1 MFVATTAKTIDSGL
15 TAQIKNF
22 IDEYNDTKLI
32 VIDTLQN
39 ICNGENDI
47 VKNYAN
53 LLQLKE
59 IANMNNIAIL
69 LLHDIKTAQDDSA
82 NDRFLSS
89 PELMSAADTVLMLA
103 KDYTSNNKSTLLVT
117 GNDILDQKLI
127 LEFDDGHWY
136 QATEYTDEEQKQ
148 TTFEGST
155 IATSVIQ
162 FVKDNGSWEGTATNL
177 IENLKKYSPDIN
189 LQANK
194 FSRELFSFK
203 EELLQ
208 QGVEIGKKVVNGQ
221 RLICISLS
229 TPSL

>member
-1 MFVATTAKTIDSGL
+1 
-15 TAQIKNF
+15 
-22 IDEYNDTKLI
+22 
-32 VIDTLQN
+32 
-39 ICNGENDI
+39 
-47 VKNYAN
+47 
-53 LLQLKE
+53 
-59 IANMNNIAIL
+59 MNNIAIL

-82 NDRFLSS
+82 NDKFLSS

-103 KDYTSNNKSTLLVT
+103 KDYTLNNKSTLLVT

-127 LEFDDGHWY
+127 FEFDDGHWY
-136 QATEYTDEEQKQ
+136 HAVEDADQNQ
-148 TTFEGST
+148 TNFEGST

-177 IENLKKYSPDIN
+177 IENLKRYSPNIN

-194 FSRELFSFK
+194 FSRDLFSFK

-208 QGVEIGKKVVNGQ
+208 QGFEIGKKVVNGQ